1 MFIDELDYTVH
12 IPAFEGPLDLLLRL
26 IEREELDITTIA
38 LAQVTDQYLAH
49 VRTMSTP
56 DPAALSSFL
65 VLAARLLLIKSR
77 ALLPRPSAT
86 QSSDDAVDDAEQLI
100 QQLREYQRY
109 KQIATLLQTWQEY
122 GYRSYT
128 RQDAPPVVETKTPDK
143 LDVTVGELLAA
154 IQRRLQLTL
163 PLESPTVPLP
173 TPKTITVPEMA
184 SRIQERLIQQEW
196 ICFEDVLSL
205 QTYRTEIIVALWS
218 ILELLKRRAVVVEQ
232 DDLFGLIRIGRGA
245 HLATIRQESF
255 TET

>member
-1 MFIDELDYTVH
+1 MFIDELNYTFH

-38 LAQVTDQYLAH
+38 LAQVTDQYLVH
-49 VRTMSTP
+49 VRNLNAP

-65 VLAARLLLIKSR
+65 VLAARLLVIKSR
-77 ALLPRPSAT
+77 ALLPRPSSA
-86 QSSDDAVDDAEQLI
+86 QSSDEAVDDAENLI

-109 KQIATLLQTWQEY
+109 KQVATLLQTWQAY

-128 RQDAPPVVETKTPDK
+128 RQDTLPLLEPRTTDK
-143 LDVTVGELLAA
+143 LDVTVSELLAA

-163 PLESPTVPLP
+163 PLEPPAVPLP

-184 SRIQERLIQQEW
+184 SRIQDRLIQQEW

-218 ILELLKRRAVVVEQ
+218 LLELLKRRAVVVEQ
-232 DDLFGLIRIGRGA
+232 ADLFGLIRIGRGP
-245 HLATIRQESF
+245 HLATVHHQGL
-255 TET
+255 TEA